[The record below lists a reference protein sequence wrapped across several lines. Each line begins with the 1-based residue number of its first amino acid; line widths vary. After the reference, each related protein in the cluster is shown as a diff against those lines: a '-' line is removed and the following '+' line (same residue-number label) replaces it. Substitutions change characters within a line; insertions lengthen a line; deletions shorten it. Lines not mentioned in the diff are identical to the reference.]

1 MKEVAVHDRPREKL
15 ARVGVSALGDNELL
29 AVVLGHG
36 SAALGAL
43 QLANAILSATNG
55 LLGLTRVGHAE
66 LRRVPGVG
74 VARAAQVL
82 AAVEL
87 GRRTLLTHS
96 PGRVRFTSARDLAT
110 FLLPRFG
117 AGRVE
122 QCGITLLDPRQ
133 GLIRTA
139 LLSVGTAD
147 ASLLHPRD
155 VFREA
160 AVAGAASVVLFHN
173 HPSGDPGPS
182 EADVA
187 LTDRLVA
194 AGTIMG
200 VELLDH
206 LILADTRYY
215 SFREAGQLRRS

>member
-1 MKEVAVHDRPREKL
+1 MKELAPHDRPREKL
-15 ARVGVSALGDNELL
+15 ARVGAAALGDNELL

-36 SAALGAL
+36 SAAQGAL
-43 QLANAILSATNG
+43 QLANAILSATDG
-55 LLGLTRVGHAE
+55 LLGLTRVGHAD

-74 VARAAQVL
+74 TARAAQLL

-87 GRRTLLTHS
+87 GRRTLLTR
-96 PGRVRFTSARDLAT
+96 GKERVRFTSARDLAT

-122 QCGITLLDPRQ
+122 QCGIVLLDPRQ

-147 ASLLHPRD
+147 ASLMHPRD

-160 AVAGAASVVLFHN
+160 ALAGAASVVLFHN
-173 HPSGDPGPS
+173 HPSGDPRPS
-182 EADVA
+182 DADA
-187 LTDRLVA
+187 RLTDRLVA
-194 AGTIMG
+194 AGTLMG

-206 LILADTRYY
+206 VILADTRYY
-215 SFREAGQLRRS
+215 SFREAGELRQP